1 MMIAGA
7 AIPMF
12 ASLVGA
18 CAGSFAVTAAL
29 RSLRGEQALAGRS
42 RCDGCGET
50 LGFAAT
56 APVVSY
62 AVLRGACARCG
73 SRIDPAHVAGE
84 IAGAMLG
91 GLAFWLTPPPQ
102 AALIVALGLVL
113 LAASV
118 IDQRIQR
125 LPDPLTLAVALLSLG
140 LAALNGQILIGI
152 AAAAVT
158 FGLLE
163 GLRRSFLRLR
173 GRVGLG
179 AGDVKL
185 LSALALWL
193 GTATPW
199 AIALAALVGLLVAL
213 VTKPTD
219 GRIAFGPLIAGG
231 ATIIGLAVDGGL
243 LPVEWT
249 LA

>member
-1 MMIAGA
+1 MTVGVVVPLVAG
-7 AIPMF
+7 
-12 ASLVGA
+12 LVGA
-18 CAGSFAVTAAL
+18 CAGSFAATAAL
-29 RSLRGEQALAGRS
+29 RSLRGEQTLAGRS
-42 RCDGCGET
+42 RCDGCGEA

-56 APVVSY
+56 TPIISY

-73 SRIDPAHVAGE
+73 ARMDSAHVAGE
-84 IAGAMLG
+84 VAGAALG
-91 GLAFWLTPPPQ
+91 GMTFWLLPPPQ
-102 AALIVALGLVL
+102 AALTVALGLVL

-118 IDQRIQR
+118 IDQRSQR

-140 LAALNGQILIGI
+140 LAALNGQVLVGI

-163 GLRRSFLRLR
+163 GLRRTFLCLR
-173 GRVGLG
+173 GRAGLG

-193 GTATPW
+193 GTATSG
-199 AIALAALVGLLVAL
+199 AVALAALAGLLLVA
-213 VTKPTD
+213 TIRPPD

-231 ATIIGLAVDGGL
+231 ALVAGLAVEGGV

-249 LA
+249 L